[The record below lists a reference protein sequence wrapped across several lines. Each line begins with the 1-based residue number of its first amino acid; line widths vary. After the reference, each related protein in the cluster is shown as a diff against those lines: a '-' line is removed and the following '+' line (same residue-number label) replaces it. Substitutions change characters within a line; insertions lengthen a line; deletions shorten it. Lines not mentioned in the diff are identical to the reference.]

1 MSEQWLDFRIPV
13 GQWIELGV
21 DWVQDNMTG
30 VLDGISDGLN
40 LVIGSFEDAL
50 LAIPA
55 PLLAALIIALAWWR
69 VGRRFALFAV
79 AAMVLLFG
87 MDIWKETVQTLALVI
102 ASSLVA
108 LLIGIPV
115 GIAMA
120 RSDRIE
126 AVMRPLLDFMQTMPP
141 FV

>member
-30 VLDGISDGLN
+30 VLDGISDGLD